1 MLLLFLLL
9 LLYVRYFKV
18 IKIGFWEIV
27 ELFTISLLLIK
38 LITMDTDI
46 FEQMTDKDIKEYLEE
61 QEADIVLSSLEWQE
75 MDYVDCALPA

>member
-1 MLLLFLLL
+1 M
-9 LLYVRYFKV
+9 
-18 IKIGFWEIV
+18 
-27 ELFTISLLLIK
+27 IK

-75 MDYVDCALPA
+75 RDYVDCALPA